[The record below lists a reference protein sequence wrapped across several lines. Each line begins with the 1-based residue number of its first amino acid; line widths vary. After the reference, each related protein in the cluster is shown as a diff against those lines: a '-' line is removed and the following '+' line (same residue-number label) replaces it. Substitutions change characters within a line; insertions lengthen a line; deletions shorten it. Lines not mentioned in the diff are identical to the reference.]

1 VANFILKEP
10 LIFEDGIGFDI
21 NPNTEILAKN
31 SGIEVIF
38 SIDQDISTS
47 SNVEFAD
54 ITLTDKLTLD
64 NDTFII
70 RKNVIT
76 GSFTHTGNL
85 ITSVD
90 NTFVHN
96 GDMTIGNI
104 LTAEKIVSEISQSA
118 TFFESGSTLF
128 GDTLDDIHQ
137 RTGSLSISGSSI
149 SINYGSVTEIS
160 NDTTLGDSGGTS
172 IVTENAVKTYLDD
185 GAGVFQTYQRK
196 SFAHT
201 GSFVSVST
209 ASFAV
214 ATASAPSGYTA
225 TSEDDFMFF
234 INGAIAE
241 YDALTIQQSGSYF
254 YLKVDNDSI
263 GYDLKTSDEIV
274 AFGKFDNQYYLDFDG
289 LTNEVTT
296 NFSGSSSTPLN
307 KTYSFW
313 YKSTETARNYSV
325 FGYGGNKNGT
335 FTPNFSSG
343 RPLIWNGNNWY
354 VYWEDTSAQ
363 DDGEWHHWMLYNDVA
378 TITDSKLYV
387 DGVLQTV
394 NAYVTS
400 GTVSNLNN
408 QADPLT
414 IGSYRNDSTNAGA
427 HFEGSIREFGVFSG
441 DKTSNASL
449 YYNSGVPYNLS
460 NESNLQGYWKMNEGS
475 GTTVTDLSGE
485 GNHGTVDGA
494 TWDYVV

>member
-1 VANFILKEP
+1 MADFILKEP
-10 LIFEDGIGFDI
+10 LIFTDGTGFDV
-21 NPNTEILAKN
+21 NPNTQIFAKT
-31 SGIEVIF
+31 SGIDVVF
-38 SIDQDISTS
+38 SIAQEVSTS

-54 ITLTDKLTLD
+54 LTLTDKLILD
-64 NDTFII
+64 NDTFIL
-70 RKNVIT
+70 RKNEIT

-128 GDTLDDIHQ
+128 GDSLDDSHQ

-160 NDTTLGDSGGTS
+160 HDTTLADSNATTL
-172 IVTENAVKTYLDD
+172 VTENAVKTYLNT
-185 GAGVFQTYQRK
+185 GVGVFQTYQRK

-209 ASFAV
+209 ASFAAV
-214 ATASAPSGYTA
+214 TASAPSGVTA

-234 INGAIAE
+234 VNGAIAE
-241 YDALTIQQSGSYF
+241 YDALNIQQSGSYL
-254 YLKVDNDSI
+254 YLKVNNDSI
-263 GYDLKTSDEIV
+263 GYDLKDSDEIV
-274 AFGKFDNQYYLDFDG
+274 AWGKFDNPYYLDFDG

-296 NFSGSSSTPLN
+296 NFSGSNAVSLN
-307 KTYSFW
+307 KTYSW
-313 YKSTETARNYSV
+313 WMNSTHTARNYSV
-325 FGYGGNKNGT
+325 FGYGGNKRA

-343 RPLIWNGNNWY
+343 RPLMWNGGNWY

-363 DDGEWHHWMLYNDVA
+363 DDGEWHHWMLHNDVA
-378 TITDSKLYV
+378 AITGSKLYV
-387 DGVLQTV
+387 DGTLIEV

-400 GTVSNLNN
+400 GTAGVLS
-408 QADPLT
+408 QALT
-414 IGSYRNDSTNAGA
+414 IGSYQNNSTNTGR
-427 HFEGSIREFGVFSG
+427 HFEGSIREFAVFSG
-441 DKTSNASL
+441 DKTSKAGV
-449 YYNSGVPYNLS
+449 YYNSGSVYDLTG
-460 NESNLQGYWKMNEGS
+460 ESDLQGYWKMNEGS
-475 GTTVTDLSGE
+475 GITVTDLSGE
-485 GNHGTVDGA
+485 GNDGTIDGA
-494 TWDYVV
+494 TWDYIP

>member
-1 VANFILKEP
+1 MANFILKEP

-128 GDTLDDIHQ
+128 GDTLDDSHQ

-209 ASFAV
+209 ASFT
-214 ATASAPSGYTA
+214 ATSASAPSGYTV
-225 TSEDDFMFF
+225 TSEDDYMFF
-234 INGAIAE
+234 VNGAIAE
-241 YDALTIQQSGSYF
+241 YDALTVQQSGSLF
-254 YLKVDNDSI
+254 LLKVNNDSI
-263 GYDLKTSDEIV
+263 GYDLQSGDEIV
-274 AFGKFDNQYYLDFDG
+274 AFGKF
-289 LTNEVTT
+289 
-296 NFSGSSSTPLN
+296 
-307 KTYSFW
+307 
-313 YKSTETARNYSV
+313 
-325 FGYGGNKNGT
+325 
-335 FTPNFSSG
+335 
-343 RPLIWNGNNWY
+343 
-354 VYWEDTSAQ
+354 
-363 DDGEWHHWMLYNDVA
+363 
-378 TITDSKLYV
+378 
-387 DGVLQTV
+387 
-394 NAYVTS
+394 
-400 GTVSNLNN
+400 
-408 QADPLT
+408 
-414 IGSYRNDSTNAGA
+414 
-427 HFEGSIREFGVFSG
+427 
-441 DKTSNASL
+441 
-449 YYNSGVPYNLS
+449 NS
-460 NESNLQGYWKMNEGS
+460 
-475 GTTVTDLSGE
+475 
-485 GNHGTVDGA
+485 
-494 TWDYVV
+494 

>member
-1 VANFILKEP
+1 MANFILKEP

-209 ASFAV
+209 ASFAAV
-214 ATASAPSGYTA
+214 TASAPTGYTS
-225 TSEDDFMFF
+225 TSESDFMFF
-234 INGAIAE
+234 VNGVIAE
-241 YDALTIQQSGSYF
+241 YDALTVQQTGSLF
-254 YLKVDNDSI
+254 LLKVNNDSI
-263 GYDLKTSDEIV
+263 GYDLQSGDEIV
-274 AFGKFDNQYYLDFDG
+274 AFGKF
-289 LTNEVTT
+289 
-296 NFSGSSSTPLN
+296 
-307 KTYSFW
+307 
-313 YKSTETARNYSV
+313 
-325 FGYGGNKNGT
+325 
-335 FTPNFSSG
+335 
-343 RPLIWNGNNWY
+343 
-354 VYWEDTSAQ
+354 
-363 DDGEWHHWMLYNDVA
+363 
-378 TITDSKLYV
+378 
-387 DGVLQTV
+387 
-394 NAYVTS
+394 
-400 GTVSNLNN
+400 
-408 QADPLT
+408 
-414 IGSYRNDSTNAGA
+414 
-427 HFEGSIREFGVFSG
+427 
-441 DKTSNASL
+441 
-449 YYNSGVPYNLS
+449 NS
-460 NESNLQGYWKMNEGS
+460 
-475 GTTVTDLSGE
+475 
-485 GNHGTVDGA
+485 
-494 TWDYVV
+494 

>member
-1 VANFILKEP
+1 MANFILKEP

-214 ATASAPSGYTA
+214 ATASAPSGYTS
-225 TSEDDFMFF
+225 TSESDFMFF
-234 INGAIAE
+234 VNGVIAE
-241 YDALTIQQSGSYF
+241 YDALTVQQTGSLF
-254 YLKVDNDSI
+254 LLKVNNDSI
-263 GYDLKTSDEIV
+263 GYDLQSGDEIV
-274 AFGKFDNQYYLDFDG
+274 AFGKF
-289 LTNEVTT
+289 
-296 NFSGSSSTPLN
+296 
-307 KTYSFW
+307 
-313 YKSTETARNYSV
+313 
-325 FGYGGNKNGT
+325 
-335 FTPNFSSG
+335 
-343 RPLIWNGNNWY
+343 
-354 VYWEDTSAQ
+354 
-363 DDGEWHHWMLYNDVA
+363 
-378 TITDSKLYV
+378 
-387 DGVLQTV
+387 
-394 NAYVTS
+394 
-400 GTVSNLNN
+400 
-408 QADPLT
+408 
-414 IGSYRNDSTNAGA
+414 
-427 HFEGSIREFGVFSG
+427 
-441 DKTSNASL
+441 
-449 YYNSGVPYNLS
+449 NS
-460 NESNLQGYWKMNEGS
+460 
-475 GTTVTDLSGE
+475 
-485 GNHGTVDGA
+485 
-494 TWDYVV
+494 

>member
-1 VANFILKEP
+1 MANFILKEP

-209 ASFAV
+209 ASFAAV
-214 ATASAPSGYTA
+214 TASAPTGYTS
-225 TSEDDFMFF
+225 TSESDFMFF
-234 INGAIAE
+234 VNGVIAE
-241 YDALTIQQSGSYF
+241 YDALTVQQSGSLF
-254 YLKVDNDSI
+254 LLKVDNDSI
-263 GYDLKTSDEIV
+263 GYDLRSSDEIV
-274 AFGKFDNQYYLDFDG
+274 AFGKF
-289 LTNEVTT
+289 
-296 NFSGSSSTPLN
+296 
-307 KTYSFW
+307 
-313 YKSTETARNYSV
+313 
-325 FGYGGNKNGT
+325 
-335 FTPNFSSG
+335 
-343 RPLIWNGNNWY
+343 
-354 VYWEDTSAQ
+354 
-363 DDGEWHHWMLYNDVA
+363 
-378 TITDSKLYV
+378 
-387 DGVLQTV
+387 
-394 NAYVTS
+394 
-400 GTVSNLNN
+400 
-408 QADPLT
+408 
-414 IGSYRNDSTNAGA
+414 
-427 HFEGSIREFGVFSG
+427 
-441 DKTSNASL
+441 
-449 YYNSGVPYNLS
+449 NS
-460 NESNLQGYWKMNEGS
+460 
-475 GTTVTDLSGE
+475 
-485 GNHGTVDGA
+485 
-494 TWDYVV
+494 